1 MRPPRV
7 DDARCARCSVSRAQ
21 FSDRSSERLDSAVK
35 IGILFRGTVSH
46 APLWRFWGRRKNDRW
61 YFIRQQIRFT
71 NAAFTAAFSVASGP
85 REPWLKILDITSH
98 GNIPVEL
105 TLNPI
110 AGIFSAL
117 VDEHLDGNVF
127 ICSKRLR
134 IISIASRCFLYTRP
148 FLPSAVCVF
157 LQIFHL
163 SWGYF
168 RALKSVLR
176 NRSAFRKKEK
186 ERKKGRVT
194 KDAWIILDFHG
205 TILHLEVSGSSF
217 DWKRKENS
225 STDFQIERS
234 SLSLSLYIYI
244 HIYMY
249 PFDEQSENNARSAV
263 KTVN

>member
-21 FSDRSSERLDSAVK
+21 FSDRSSERAMLDSAVK
-35 IGILFRGTVSH
+35 IGILFRFSRTLVTISGE
-46 APLWRFWGRRKNDRW
+46 GKNDRW

-163 SWGYF
+163 S
-168 RALKSVLR
+168 
-176 NRSAFRKKEK
+176 
-186 ERKKGRVT
+186 
-194 KDAWIILDFHG
+194 
-205 TILHLEVSGSSF
+205 
-217 DWKRKENS
+217 
-225 STDFQIERS
+225 
-234 SLSLSLYIYI
+234 
-244 HIYMY
+244 
-249 PFDEQSENNARSAV
+249 
-263 KTVN
+263 

>member
-1 MRPPRV
+1 MPSYHLFHP
-7 DDARCARCSVSRAQ
+7 ARSVWLATFWQPAPEIRGAAQNLMADVYATPARRRRSVCKMFRFSRTI
-21 FSDRSSERLDSAVK
+21 FSSIVRA
-35 IGILFRGTVSH
+35 T
-46 APLWRFWGRRKNDRW
+46 RFGGENWNFIPWNRFSRTLVTISGEGKNDRW

-163 SWGYF
+163 S
-168 RALKSVLR
+168 
-176 NRSAFRKKEK
+176 
-186 ERKKGRVT
+186 
-194 KDAWIILDFHG
+194 
-205 TILHLEVSGSSF
+205 
-217 DWKRKENS
+217 
-225 STDFQIERS
+225 
-234 SLSLSLYIYI
+234 
-244 HIYMY
+244 
-249 PFDEQSENNARSAV
+249 
-263 KTVN
+263 

>member
-21 FSDRSSERLDSAVK
+21 FSDRSSERPMLDSAVK

-46 APLWRFWGRRKNDRW
+46 APLWRFRGRGKNDRW

-148 FLPSAVCVF
+148 LCGLCFPTNFPPIVR
-157 LQIFHL
+157 IF
-163 SWGYF
+163 SCPEK
-168 RALKSVLR
+168 RATKS
-176 NRSAFRKKEK
+176 
-186 ERKKGRVT
+186 
-194 KDAWIILDFHG
+194 
-205 TILHLEVSGSSF
+205 
-217 DWKRKENS
+217 
-225 STDFQIERS
+225 
-234 SLSLSLYIYI
+234 
-244 HIYMY
+244 
-249 PFDEQSENNARSAV
+249 
-263 KTVN
+263 